1 MSLQKKIA
9 AINDISCLGKCSL
22 TVALPLLSAAGF
34 ETCPV
39 PTAVLS
45 THTGDFTG
53 FTFHDLTDEIP
64 LIANHWNELGLK
76 FDAVYSGYLG
86 SIKQLSLSKK
96 FIDAHKENA
105 FILVDPVMGDHGRL
119 YSGFDETFAGG
130 MAKLCRS
137 ADVIVP
143 NITEACF
150 MTDTPYVEGVQT
162 EEYINGLLEKLALLT
177 NGSIVLTGVSF
188 SENEIGA
195 ACCSNGKTSFIFRQK
210 LDVAFHGTGDV
221 FASCLLAALMRG
233 FDLEKAT
240 AVSVDF
246 VVLCI
251 KKTKETVGKKHYGV
265 NFELC
270 IKEYLNLLEI

>member
-1 MSLQKKIA
+1 MFSQKKIA

-34 ETCPV
+34 EACPI

-53 FTFHDLTDEIP
+53 FTFHDLTDEMP
-64 LIANHWNELGLK
+64 LIANHWNSLALR

-86 SIKQLSLSKK
+86 SFRQLDFSGS
-96 FIDAHKENA
+96 FIDGQKNNA
-105 FILVDPVMGDHGRL
+105 FVLVDPVMGDHGRL
-119 YSGFDETFAGG
+119 YAGFDESFAGG
-130 MAKLCRS
+130 MAKLCRG

-150 MTDTPYVEGVQT
+150 MTKTPYVDGVQT
-162 EEYINGLLEKLALLT
+162 KDYINNLLLKLSKLT
-177 NGSIVLTGVSF
+177 DGNIVLTGVSF
-188 SENEIGA
+188 NENEIGA
-195 ACCSNGKTSFIFRQK
+195 ACISEGKISYIFREK

-221 FASCLLAALMRG
+221 FASCLLSALMKG
-233 FDLEKAT
+233 FSPEKAT
-240 AVSVDF
+240 EIAVDF

-251 KKTKETVGKKHYGV
+251 RKTEETVGKKHYGV

-270 IKEYLNLLEI
+270 IKDYLNMLGI